1 MTTIYDSFNAF
12 MFTMIMLLI
21 IFQDGIL
28 FMDIKIL
35 IDLIILIL
43 DLMMKKIKLMTFQ
56 VLDVFMKKIKINS
69 YDRSRLQLYTISSCL
84 NVKELPAQNRHNI

>member
-1 MTTIYDSFNAF
+1 MITIYDSFSAF

-28 FMDIKIL
+28 LMDVKIL

-43 DLMMKKIKLMTFQ
+43 DLMMKKIKFMTFQ

-69 YDRSRLQLYTISSCL
+69 YHRWRLQLYTISSCL
-84 NVKELPAQNRHNI
+84 NVKELPAQNKYTI

>member
-1 MTTIYDSFNAF
+1 MITIYDSFSAF

-28 FMDIKIL
+28 LMDVKIL

-56 VLDVFMKKIKINS
+56 VLDVFMKKN
-69 YDRSRLQLYTISSCL
+69 
-84 NVKELPAQNRHNI
+84 

>member
-1 MTTIYDSFNAF
+1 MITIYDSFSAF

-28 FMDIKIL
+28 LMDIKIL
-35 IDLIILIL
+35 IDLVILIL

-56 VLDVFMKKIKINS
+56 VLDVFMKKN
-69 YDRSRLQLYTISSCL
+69 
-84 NVKELPAQNRHNI
+84 